1 MERSN
6 SSTWSHSHRCPFPT
20 VLLVKSRLPR
30 IKPVLC
36 KLVALFW
43 EQRHHWAGDGLI
55 WLPVLGDPPDETS
68 RNPVSFSR
76 NGWEPWLKGTKNLRR
91 HQRGREIHYFPSKN
105 QGIFKGFPEFLN
117 HAWWH
122 RGSTDRAQEN
132 APRWAADFTRIPAVR
147 ASFGSRTRQHK
158 NGMTMDDTSYG
169 RTIGPPRAGWFIME
183 KKLINGKSQNHR
195 DDVGFNLHIGPPIS
209 CCSIFWLQALCNK
222 GVMCDFCHFRHPGTA
237 RTWRFREIQREIQD
251 HVFWKVFLACK

>member
-1 MERSN
+1 MA
-6 SSTWSHSHRCPFPT
+6 SSDFPC
-20 VLLVKSRLPR
+20 LVIPR
-30 IKPVLC
+30 
-36 KLVALFW
+36 
-43 EQRHHWAGDGLI
+43 
-55 WLPVLGDPPDETS
+55 DETS
-68 RNPVSFSR
+68 RNPVSVSFSR

-132 APRWAADFTRIPAVR
+132 APRWAADFTRIPAIR

-169 RTIGPPRAGWFIME
+169 RTIGPPRAGCFIME
-183 KKLINGKSQNHR
+183 NPKITGMMWVSTSILAHQLVVAQSFGSRHCATRAWCATSATSDTQA
-195 DDVGFNLHIGPPIS
+195 PPERGDS
-209 CCSIFWLQALCNK
+209 E
-222 GVMCDFCHFRHPGTA
+222 
-237 RTWRFREIQREIQD
+237 RFRERFKTMSSERS
-251 HVFWKVFLACK
+251 F